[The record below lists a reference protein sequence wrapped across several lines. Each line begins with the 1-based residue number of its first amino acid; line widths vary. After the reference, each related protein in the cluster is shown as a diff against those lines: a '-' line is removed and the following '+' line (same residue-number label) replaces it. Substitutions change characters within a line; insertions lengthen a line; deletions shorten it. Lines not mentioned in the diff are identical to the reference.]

1 MQDQLKTSFTH
12 LKERIEEFSTMT
24 NHFINEKQLEA
35 KFSDICKVVKDET
48 AAQLNIGLQPYL
60 QTA

>member
-1 MQDQLKTSFTH
+1 
-12 LKERIEEFSTMT
+12 MT

-48 AAQLNIGLQPYL
+48 AAQLSIGLQPYL